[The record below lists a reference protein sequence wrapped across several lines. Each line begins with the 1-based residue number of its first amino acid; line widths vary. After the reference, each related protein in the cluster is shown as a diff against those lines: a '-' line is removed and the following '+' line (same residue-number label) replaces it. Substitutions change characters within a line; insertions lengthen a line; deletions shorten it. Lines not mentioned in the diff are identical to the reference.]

1 MRENYIKLALNA
13 KVCAMLQL
21 TVKKVFSSDLLAFL
35 GGESPKQFRQLIILS
50 IAVGIVNTAVVGLIN
65 MASSQASQGNSTVF
79 IFFAFAVLL
88 YLFYYVTNKSNSENI
103 KTTQEMIY
111 RFKLKILKDVFSTD
125 LMKIDLVGRNYI
137 AEVMVRD
144 SQLVSQSLVV
154 VVTTFQSIATL
165 VFLTLYLSTVS
176 VIASLI
182 ILVSLFIIFT
192 VSFSEIGKVT
202 KKYNE
207 VSSEESQV
215 NSLYMDFLYGF
226 KEVKMNSARAYDLTD
241 ELMRDSRVI
250 NDKKSQLTIAITNFF
265 NTLQI
270 FLYVVVGIMV
280 FVVPVFS
287 ESFIA
292 NVTTA
297 ATTALFLAASLTG
310 IISGIPGLSQADV
323 AAKSLRDLA
332 FKLESTVTPSG
343 KPIEASNLQIQS
355 IKLEDVE
362 YKHVQSSQSYS
373 FTLGPI
379 SYKFDQGKIYF
390 IKGQNGSGKTTL
402 MRVLL
407 GLYQPTA
414 GRIVVNDDHSID
426 TDSTSYRDCFSVVF
440 NDFHLFRKLYGI
452 TISSDDEIDELINLF
467 QMQGKLFVKDSC
479 FSSLQF
485 STGQRK
491 RIALITALLEKRN
504 IIVLDEWAADQ
515 DPLFRRKFYEVVIP
529 MIKTSGKT
537 VIAISHDDHYFHV
550 ADHVINLDSGRITS
564 ID

>member
-1 MRENYIKLALNA
+1 MLRLNLN
-13 KVCAMLQL
+13 KI
-21 TVKKVFSSDLLAFL
+21 FSSDLLAFL
-35 GGESPKQFRQLIILS
+35 GGESPQQFRQLIFLS

-65 MASSQASQGNSTVF
+65 NASTQASQGGSTVLL
-79 IFFAFAVLL
+79 FFVFAVLL
-88 YLFYYVTNKSNSENI
+88 LIFYYVTNKSNSENI
-103 KTTQEMIY
+103 KSTQDMIY
-111 RFKLKILKDVFSTD
+111 RFKLKILRDVFSSD
-125 LMKIDLVGRNYI
+125 LMRIDIVGRNYI

-176 VIASLI
+176 FIASLI
-182 ILVSLFIIFT
+182 VLASLFIIFT

-207 VSSEESQV
+207 VSNEETQV

-226 KEVKMNSARAYDLTD
+226 KEIKMNSSRAYDLTD
-241 ELMRDSRVI
+241 ELMKESRVI
-250 NDKKSQLTIAITNFF
+250 NDRKSQLTISITNFF

-287 ESFIA
+287 ESFVA
-292 NVTTA
+292 NITTA

-332 FKLESTVTPSG
+332 FRLESNVASFS
-343 KPIEASNLQIQS
+343 KPTGSSLLQIQS
-355 IKLEDVE
+355 IKFEQVE
-362 YKHVQSSQSYS
+362 YQHEKNIPSYS
-373 FTLGPI
+373 FKLGPI
-379 SYKFDQGKIYF
+379 SYKFDQGKVYF

-407 GLYQPTA
+407 GLYQPTS
-414 GRIVVNDDHSID
+414 GQLVVNDDLSIN
-426 TDSTSYRDCFSVVF
+426 TNSEAYRDCFSVVF

-452 TISSDDEIDELINLF
+452 TNATDEEIDELINLF
-467 QMQGKLFVKDSC
+467 QMQGKLVVKNSC
-479 FSSLQF
+479 FSSLDF

-515 DPLFRRKFYEVVIP
+515 DPFFRRKFYELIIP
-529 MIKTSGKT
+529 MLKSSGKT
-537 VIAISHDDHYFHV
+537 VIAVSHDDHYFNV
-550 ADHVINLDSGRITS
+550 ADHVINIDSGIITS